1 MLYNINGETFKL
13 VEENSMTKLYHK
25 AQNKW
30 SSGWT
35 FIGRFKNKVKA
46 ESAAR
51 LYSRN

>member
-1 MLYNINGETFKL
+1 MLYNVNGETFRIVKEANN
-13 VEENSMTKLYHK
+13 VKLYHK

-35 FIGRFKNKVKA
+35 FIGKFKNTEKA
-46 ESAAR
+46 EAAAR

>member
-1 MLYNINGETFKL
+1 MLYNINGETFKIIKETNN
-13 VEENSMTKLYHK
+13 VKLYHK

-35 FIGRFKNKVKA
+35 FVGNFKSKEKA

-51 LYSRN
+51 LYSRS